1 MVLFDYRL
9 LFFIKTH
16 KNKIT
21 LKKNKMTNLIKFNKQ
36 VLRKLDGKEMAL
48 LKRGWGDNMFVK
60 LQIRSKVNL
69 FEKHNLPIFK
79 LAIKEWM
86 KSEKFLCSKITK
98 NNENDY
104 FYEYHDQI
112 DYNFENVEFL
122 CTNKSTRLVS
132 KLLTNDMIS
141 QRFDLNKNQDT
152 LLWKYYFLEVDP
164 KENVYDIIALFHQ
177 TISQGK
183 AGFLSICK
191 LLKIFE
197 YLHKKDQLPLDY
209 NKPDVFP
216 GCDKLFEFAKTYD
229 TTPNVDPVKR
239 PSFIDPHR
247 ARTKSL
253 SESNFSDLDPNTT
266 LVRVQTNKIFKSI
279 PDLIETSRLNHIK
292 LSKFGLG

>member
-1 MVLFDYRL
+1 
-9 LFFIKTH
+9 
-16 KNKIT
+16 
-21 LKKNKMTNLIKFNKQ
+21 MTNLIKLNKQ

-48 LKRGWGDNMFVK
+48 LRRGWGDNMFVK

-69 FEKHNLPIFK
+69 FEKENLSTFQ

-98 NNENDY
+98 HNDNDY

-122 CTNKSTRLVS
+122 RIKTSNKSTQLVS

-141 QRFDLNKNQDT
+141 QRFDLNKKQDT

-164 KENVYDIIALFHQ
+164 KDNVYDIIALFHQ
-177 TISQGK
+177 AISQGK

-197 YLHKKDQLPLDY
+197 YLHKKEQFPLDY
-209 NKPDVFP
+209 NKTNLFP

-253 SESNFSDLDPNTT
+253 SESHFIELDPNAT
-266 LVRVQTNKIFKSI
+266 LVRVQTNEIFKSI
-279 PDLIETSRLNHIK
+279 PDLIENSRLNHIK
-292 LSKFGLG
+292 LSKFCLG